1 MKSLVTKLQDWPQRL
16 NPSIKERNIK
26 RMRAVCTGSAS
37 ITRWAIVGNAT
48 MTNSNPPP
56 NSRADTQR
64 EIIMRED
71 YATIVMTNKEK
82 IRRPSDG
89 V

>member
-1 MKSLVTKLQDWPQRL
+1 ML
-16 NPSIKERNIK
+16 
-26 RMRAVCTGSAS
+26 
-37 ITRWAIVGNAT
+37 WAIVGNAT
-48 MTNSNPPP
+48 IKNLNPLP

-71 YATIVMTNKEK
+71 YATIVMNYKER